1 VEANGRVDVGW
12 RIVTKPMA
20 ERNPY
25 DVLGVNRNASEGEIK
40 RAFRKLAR
48 QYHPDRN
55 QGDAGAEAKFKE
67 VQAAY
72 DAIGTPEARREHD
85 QQEQMRNMFG
95 GMGGRGRGGPNVNF
109 GGGGFGGGGLE
120 DILGQMFGGGG
131 MGGMGGGMPR
141 QPPRQAPR
149 QQPKAATINVGLDIS
164 MAEAAQGGQ
173 FEFSFKRFKQQGTS
187 METKRTTMKLRL
199 DAGVEHGT
207 TKTLKGQGHD
217 HPEGERGD
225 VVVTVRIDAG
235 EGCRWEGDHLIQEV
249 EVPYSVLM
257 LGGKVSVRLPS
268 GKVGNLTVPAST
280 QVGDRRRMA
289 KAGYNG
295 GDLTLEFTLADTDA
309 DGLTDAQK
317 AALQAL
323 HAAGL

>member
-1 VEANGRVDVGW
+1 MGW
-12 RIVTKPMA
+12 GFVSEPMA

-25 DVLGVNRNASEGEIK
+25 EVLGVSRNASDGEIK

-55 QGDAGAEAKFKE
+55 KGDAGAEAKFKE

-72 DAIGTPEARREHD
+72 DTIGTAEARREFD

-120 DILGQMFGGGG
+120 DILGQMFGGGMGG
-131 MGGMGGGMPR
+131 MGGMGGA
-141 QPPRQAPR
+141 PRQAPR
-149 QQPKAATINVGLDIS
+149 QTPREQPKAATINVGLDLS
-164 MAEAAQGGQ
+164 LEQAMAGGQ
-173 FEFSFKRFKQQGTS
+173 FEFSFKRFKRQGTS

-199 DAGVEHGT
+199 DAGVAHGT

-225 VVVTVRIDAG
+225 VVVTVRIDMG
-235 EGCRWEGDHLIQEV
+235 EAFRWEGNTLVQEV
-249 EVPYSVLM
+249 GVPYSVLM
-257 LGGKVSVRLPS
+257 LGGKVNVKLPS
-268 GKVGNLTVPAST
+268 GKVGKLSVDALT

-289 KAGYNG
+289 NAGYNG
-295 GDLTLEFTLADTDA
+295 GDLTLEFVLADVEE
-309 DGLTDAQK
+309 LTEAQF
-317 AALQAL
+317 AALKAL
-323 HAAGL
+323 NESGL

>member
-1 VEANGRVDVGW
+1 
-12 RIVTKPMA
+12 MA

-25 DVLGVNRNASEGEIK
+25 DVLGVSRNASEGEIK

-72 DAIGTPEARREHD
+72 DAIGTAEARREFD
-85 QQEQMRNMFG
+85 QQEQMRTMFG
-95 GMGGRGRGGPNVNF
+95 GMGGRGRGGPSVNF
-109 GGGGFGGGGLE
+109 GGGMGGGLE
-120 DILGQMFGGGG
+120 DILGQMFGGG

-141 QPPRQAPR
+141 QPPRQ
-149 QQPKAATINVGLDIS
+149 QQRPAQKAATINVGLDITMEQA
-164 MAEAAQGGQ
+164 MAGGQ
-173 FEFSFKRFKQQGTS
+173 FEFSFKRFKTQGTS

-199 DAGVEHGT
+199 DAGVAHGT

-225 VVVTVRIDAG
+225 VIVTVRIDAG
-235 EGCRWEGDHLIQEV
+235 EACRWEGDVLVQDV
-249 EVPYSVLM
+249 PVPYSVLM

-268 GKVGNLTVPAST
+268 GKVGKLAVAPFT
-280 QVGDRRRMA
+280 QIGDRRRMA
-289 KAGYNG
+289 ASGYNG
-295 GDLTLEFTLADTDA
+295 GDLTLEFTLAETDT
-309 DGLTDAQK
+309 LTDDQRRALDDLQK
-317 AALQAL
+317 S
-323 HAAGL
+323 GL

>member
-1 VEANGRVDVGW
+1 MEGEFVAAL
-12 RIVTKPMA
+12 MA

-25 DVLGVNRNASEGEIK
+25 DVLGVNRNASDAEIK

-55 QGDAGAEAKFKE
+55 KGDAGAEAKFKD

-72 DAIGTPEARREHD
+72 DAISTPEARREFD

-95 GMGGRGRGGPNVNF
+95 GGMGGMGGRGRGGPQVNF
-109 GGGGFGGGGLE
+109 GGSGFGGGGLE

-131 MGGMGGGMPR
+131 MGGMGGQNRRGGR
-141 QPPRQAPR
+141 QETAAP
-149 QQPKAATINVGLDIS
+149 QKAAAINVGLDIT
-164 MAEAAQGGQ
+164 MKQAMEGGQ
-173 FEFSFKRFKQQGTS
+173 FEFSFKRFRQEGSS
-187 METKRTTMKLRL
+187 METKRATMKLRL
-199 DAGVEHGT
+199 EAGIAHGT
-207 TKTLKGQGHD
+207 IKTLKGQGHD

-225 VVVTVRIDAG
+225 VIVTVRIDAG
-235 EGCRWEGDHLIQEV
+235 EDCRWEGDQLIQHV
-249 EVPYSVLM
+249 AVPYSTLM
-257 LGGKVSVRLPS
+257 LGGKVAVALPS
-268 GKVGNLTVPAST
+268 GKVGKLSVDPLT

-295 GDLTLEFTLADTDA
+295 GDLTLEFTLSEHET
-309 DGLTDAQK
+309 LTPAQQ

-323 HAAGL
+323 QDTGL

>member
-1 VEANGRVDVGW
+1 VGW
-12 RIVTKPMA
+12 RFHVEPMA

-25 DVLGVNRNASEGEIK
+25 DVLGVSRNASEGEIK

-72 DAIGTPEARREHD
+72 DAIGTAEARREFD
-85 QQEQMRNMFG
+85 QQEQMRTMFG
-95 GMGGRGRGGPNVNF
+95 GMGGRGRGGPSVNV
-109 GGGGFGGGGLE
+109 GGGMGGGLE
-120 DILGQMFGGGG
+120 DILGQMFGGGMGG

-141 QPPRQAPR
+141 QPPRQ
-149 QQPKAATINVGLDIS
+149 QQRPAQKAATINVGLDITMEQA
-164 MAEAAQGGQ
+164 MAGGQ
-173 FEFSFKRFKQQGTS
+173 FEFSFKRFKTQGTS

-199 DAGVEHGT
+199 DAGVAHGT

-225 VVVTVRIDAG
+225 VIVTVRIDAG
-235 EGCRWEGDHLIQEV
+235 ETCRWEGDVLVQDVH
-249 EVPYSVLM
+249 VPYSVLM

-268 GKVGNLTVPAST
+268 GKVGKLAVAPFT
-280 QVGDRRRMA
+280 QIGDRRRMA
-289 KAGYNG
+289 ASGYNG
-295 GDLTLEFTLADTDA
+295 GDLTLEFTLAETDT
-309 DGLTDAQK
+309 LTDDQRRALDDLQK
-317 AALQAL
+317 S
-323 HAAGL
+323 GL

>member
-1 VEANGRVDVGW
+1 
-12 RIVTKPMA
+12 MA

-67 VQAAY
+67 VQAAH
-72 DAIGTPEARREHD
+72 DAIGTAEARREFD
-85 QQEQMRNMFG
+85 QQEQMRTMFG

-120 DILGQMFGGGG
+120 DILGQMFGGGMGAG
-131 MGGMGGGMPR
+131 MGGMPR
-141 QPPRQAPR
+141 QAQRQAPR
-149 QQPKAATINVGLDIS
+149 QQPKAASINVGLDLT
-164 MAEAAQGGQ
+164 MDQAVEGGQ
-173 FEFSFKRFKQQGTS
+173 FEFSYKRFKRQGTS

-199 DAGVEHGT
+199 EPGVAHGT

-225 VVVTVRIDAG
+225 VIVTVRIDLG
-235 EGCRWEGDHLIQEV
+235 EAFRWEGDHLIQDV
-249 EVPYSVLM
+249 PVPYSVLM

-268 GKVGNLTVPAST
+268 GKVGKLSVDPMT

-289 KAGYNG
+289 EAGYNG
-295 GDLTLEFTLADTDA
+295 GDLTLEFTLADVD
-309 DGLTDAQK
+309 DLTEAQK
-317 AALQAL
+317 EALK
-323 HAAGL
+323 GLNHSGL

>member
-1 VEANGRVDVGW
+1 MGW
-12 RIVTKPMA
+12 RIVLKPMA

-72 DAIGTPEARREHD
+72 DAIGTAEARREFD
-85 QQEQMRNMFG
+85 QQEQMRNMFGGG

-109 GGGGFGGGGLE
+109 GGGGFGGGGGLE

-235 EGCRWEGDHLIQEV
+235 EGCRWEGDLLIQEV

-268 GKVGNLTVPAST
+268 GKVGNLTVPPST

-295 GDLTLEFTLADTDA
+295 GDLTLEFTLAEV
-309 DGLTDAQK
+309 DGLTQAQQ
-317 AALQAL
+317 AALEAL
-323 HAAGL
+323 REAGL

>member
-1 VEANGRVDVGW
+1 
-12 RIVTKPMA
+12 MA

-72 DAIGTPEARREHD
+72 DAIGTADARREFD

-120 DILGQMFGGGG
+120 DILGQMFGGGMG
-131 MGGMGGGMPR
+131 GGMGGGRGGMPR
-141 QPPRQAPR
+141 QAQRQAPR
-149 QQPKAATINVGLDIS
+149 EQPKAATINVGLDLT
-164 MAEAAQGGQ
+164 MEQALEGGQ
-173 FEFSFKRFKQQGTS
+173 FEFSYKRFKRQGTS

-199 DAGVEHGT
+199 DAGVAHGT

-225 VVVTVRIDAG
+225 VVVTVRIDVG
-235 EGCRWEGDHLIQEV
+235 EAFRWEGDQLIQD
-249 EVPYSVLM
+249 VPVAYSVLM

-268 GKVGNLTVPAST
+268 GKVGKLSVDPMT

-295 GDLTLEFTLADTDA
+295 GDLTLEFTLADVENLNEA
-309 DGLTDAQK
+309 QQEALKGLHDS
-317 AALQAL
+317 
-323 HAAGL
+323 GL

>member
-1 VEANGRVDVGW
+1 M
-12 RIVTKPMA
+12 PMA

-25 DVLGVNRNASEGEIK
+25 EVLGVGRQASDGEIK

-48 QYHPDRN
+48 QHHPDRN

-72 DAIGTPEARREHD
+72 DAIGTSEARREFD

-95 GMGGRGRGGPNVNF
+95 GRGRGGPSMNF
-109 GGGGFGGGGLE
+109 GGMGGGRGGGLE
-120 DILGQMFGGGG
+120 DLLGQMFGGGG
-131 MGGMGGGMPR
+131 MGNMGGGMPR

-149 QQPKAATINVGLDIS
+149 QQPKAATINVGLDIT
-164 MAEAAQGGQ
+164 MVEAEQGG
-173 FEFSFKRFKQQGTS
+173 EFTFSYKRFKRQGTS
-187 METKRTTMKLRL
+187 METKRTTLKLRL
-199 DAGVEHGT
+199 EAGVVHGT

-235 EGCRWEGDHLIQEV
+235 EAYRWEDNQLVQEV
-249 EVPYSVLM
+249 PVPYSVMM
-257 LGGKVSVRLPS
+257 LGGKVSVKLLS
-268 GKVGNLTVPAST
+268 GKTGNLSVPALT

-295 GDLTLEFTLADTDA
+295 GDLTLEFVLAEPEE
-309 DGLTDAQK
+309 LTEAQQK
-317 AALQAL
+317 ALKEL
-323 HAAGL
+323 GSSGL

>member
-1 VEANGRVDVGW
+1 
-12 RIVTKPMA
+12 MA

-67 VQAAY
+67 VQAAH
-72 DAIGTPEARREHD
+72 DAIGTAEARREFD
-85 QQEQMRNMFG
+85 QQEQMRTMFG

-120 DILGQMFGGGG
+120 DILGQMFGGG
-131 MGGMGGGMPR
+131 MGGGMGGMPR
-141 QPPRQAPR
+141 QAQRQAPR
-149 QQPKAATINVGLDIS
+149 QQPKAASINVGLDLT
-164 MAEAAQGGQ
+164 MDQAVEGGQ
-173 FEFSFKRFKQQGTS
+173 FEFSYKRFKRQGTS

-199 DAGVEHGT
+199 EPGVAHGT

-225 VVVTVRIDAG
+225 VIVTVRIDLG
-235 EGCRWEGDHLIQEV
+235 EAFRWEGDHLIQDV
-249 EVPYSVLM
+249 PVPYSVLM

-268 GKVGNLTVPAST
+268 GKVGKLSVDPMT

-289 KAGYNG
+289 EAGYNG
-295 GDLTLEFTLADTDA
+295 GDLTLEFVLADNEE
-309 DGLTDAQK
+309 LTDEQR
-317 AALQAL
+317 QAL
-323 HAAGL
+323 KTLQDSGL

>member
-1 VEANGRVDVGW
+1 
-12 RIVTKPMA
+12 MA

-25 DVLGVNRNASEGEIK
+25 DVLGVSRNASEGEIK

-72 DAIGTPEARREHD
+72 DAIGTAEARREFD
-85 QQEQMRNMFG
+85 QQEQMRTMFG
-95 GMGGRGRGGPNVNF
+95 GMGGRGRGGPSVNF
-109 GGGGFGGGGLE
+109 GGGMGGGLE
-120 DILGQMFGGGG
+120 DILGQMFGGGMGG

-141 QPPRQAPR
+141 QPPRQ
-149 QQPKAATINVGLDIS
+149 QQRPAQKAATINVGLDITMEEA
-164 MAEAAQGGQ
+164 MAGGQ

-199 DAGVEHGT
+199 DAGVAHGT

-225 VVVTVRIDAG
+225 VIVTVRIDAG
-235 EGCRWEGDHLIQEV
+235 EACRWEGDVLVQDV
-249 EVPYSVLM
+249 PVPYSVLM

-268 GKVGNLTVPAST
+268 GKVGKLAVAPFT
-280 QVGDRRRMA
+280 QIGDRRRMA
-289 KAGYNG
+289 ASGYNG
-295 GDLTLEFTLADTDA
+295 GDLTLEFTLAETDNVTDEQRRA
-309 DGLTDAQK
+309 LDDLQKSGL
-317 AALQAL
+317 
-323 HAAGL
+323 

>member
-1 VEANGRVDVGW
+1 
-12 RIVTKPMA
+12 MA
-20 ERNPY
+20 DRNPY
-25 DVLGVNRNASEGEIK
+25 DVLGVNRNASDGEIK

-95 GMGGRGRGGPNVNF
+95 GMGGRGRGGPSMNF
-109 GGGGFGGGGLE
+109 GGMGGGGLD

-149 QQPKAATINVGLDIS
+149 KQPKAATINVGLDITTEQ
-164 MAEAAQGGQ
+164 ATEGGH

-199 DAGVEHGT
+199 DAGVAHGT

-217 HPEGERGD
+217 HPEGQRGD

-235 EGCRWEGDHLIQEV
+235 EHCRWEGDSLIQEV
-249 EVPYSVLM
+249 AVPYSVLM
-257 LGGKVSVRLPS
+257 LGGKVSVKLPS
-268 GKVGNLTVPAST
+268 GKVGKLSVDPLT

-295 GDLTLEFTLADTDA
+295 GDLTLEFVLGEADT
-309 DGLTDAQK
+309 LTDEQR
-317 AALQAL
+317 QAL
-323 HAAGL
+323 KTLQDSGL

>member
-1 VEANGRVDVGW
+1 
-12 RIVTKPMA
+12 MA
-20 ERNPY
+20 DRNPY
-25 DVLGVNRNASEGEIK
+25 DVLGVNRNASDGEIK

-55 QGDAGAEAKFKE
+55 QGDGGAEAKFKE

-95 GMGGRGRGGPNVNF
+95 GMGGRGRGGPSMDF
-109 GGGGFGGGGLE
+109 GGMGGGGL
-120 DILGQMFGGGG
+120 DDFLGQMFGGG

-149 QQPKAATINVGLDIS
+149 EQPKAATINVGLDITAQQA
-164 MAEAAQGGQ
+164 AEGGH

-199 DAGVEHGT
+199 DAGVTHGT
-207 TKTLKGQGHD
+207 TKTLNGQGHD
-217 HPEGERGD
+217 HPEGQRGD

-235 EGCRWEGDHLIQEV
+235 ENCRWEGDALIQEV
-249 EVPYSVLM
+249 AVPYSVM
-257 LGGKVSVRLPS
+257 MMGGKVSVKLPS
-268 GKVGNLTVPAST
+268 GKVGKLSVDPMT
-280 QVGDRRRMA
+280 QLGDRRRMA

-295 GDLTLEFTLADTDA
+295 GDLTLEFVLAETDE
-309 DGLTDAQK
+309 LTEEQR
-317 AALQAL
+317 QAL
-323 HAAGL
+323 KTLQDAGL

>member
-1 VEANGRVDVGW
+1 MGW
-12 RIVTKPMA
+12 GFVSKPMA

-25 DVLGVNRNASEGEIK
+25 EVLGVSRNASDGEIK

-55 QGDAGAEAKFKE
+55 KGDAGAEAKFKE

-72 DAIGTPEARREHD
+72 DTIGTAEARREFD

-95 GMGGRGRGGPNVNF
+95 GMGGRGRGGPNVNY

-120 DILGQMFGGGG
+120 DILGQMFGGGMGG
-131 MGGMGGGMPR
+131 MGGMGGA
-141 QPPRQAPR
+141 PRQAPR
-149 QQPKAATINVGLDIS
+149 QTPREQPKAATINVGLDLS
-164 MAEAAQGGQ
+164 LEQAMAGGQ
-173 FEFSFKRFKQQGTS
+173 FEFSFKRFKRQGTS

-199 DAGVEHGT
+199 DAGVAHGT

-225 VVVTVRIDAG
+225 VVVTVRIDMG
-235 EGCRWEGDHLIQEV
+235 EAFRWEGNTLVQEV
-249 EVPYSVLM
+249 GVPYSVLM
-257 LGGKVSVRLPS
+257 LGGKVNVKLPS
-268 GKVGNLTVPAST
+268 GKVGKLSVDALT

-289 KAGYNG
+289 NAGYNG
-295 GDLTLEFTLADTDA
+295 GDLTLEFVLADVEE
-309 DGLTDAQK
+309 LTEAQF
-317 AALQAL
+317 AALKAL
-323 HAAGL
+323 NESGL